1 MGEGGSCG
9 CEEHM
14 GRVQDGWI
22 DEVEGRSEEQ
32 QGREGAGRFKGEIAM
47 WRRWEMPEEEAS

>member
-1 MGEGGSCG
+1 
-9 CEEHM
+9 M
-14 GRVQDGWI
+14 GRVQDEWI
-22 DEVEGRSEEQ
+22 DEVEGRSEEL

>member
-1 MGEGGSCG
+1 
-9 CEEHM
+9 M

-32 QGREGAGRFKGEIAM
+32 QGREGAGRFKGEIAK